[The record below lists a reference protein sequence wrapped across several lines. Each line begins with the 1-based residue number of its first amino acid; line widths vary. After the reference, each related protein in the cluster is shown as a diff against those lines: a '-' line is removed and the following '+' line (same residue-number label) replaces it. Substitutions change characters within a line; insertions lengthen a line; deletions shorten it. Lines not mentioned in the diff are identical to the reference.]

1 MDPSRSMTVARRGV
15 TLSGLGAGL
24 LCGLGLAVTGVAC
37 GTPPPPPPLRTGPT
51 QVVWWTSPDAVT
63 WTRQPGVL
71 AEHFVSLGLSVR
83 PDGALWVT
91 GIDQSG
97 GGSPGWWER
106 LRGPSAGGL
115 VFDGTA
121 WTRETFRVRGADAPA
136 LLDPQWSG
144 DELFFAA
151 REGRG
156 GDPAEA
162 GMVRIRSAPPGRTLL
177 EGVGITDPSAVTFGG
192 QQHLFVSVLGR
203 GVVHHAGDPLQE
215 VQAWGRV
222 QVPQAVVV
230 EDQLWVVAQARI
242 RARRQPVL
250 ARSLDGRTFSSW
262 EPVLPEGQI
271 EHCTS
276 PVLGPSPAGGFVLLC
291 VAEQPP
297 PSPGGAP

>member
-1 MDPSRSMTVARRGV
+1 MARRGV
-15 TLSGLGAGL
+15 TLSGRGADLLCGAGL
-24 LCGLGLAVTGVAC
+24 ALGLAAC
-37 GTPPPPPPLRTGPT
+37 EPPPPPPPLRTGPT
-51 QVVWWTSPDAVT
+51 SVVWWTSPDAVT

-71 AEHFVSLGLSVR
+71 AQHFVSLGLSVR

-97 GGSPGWWER
+97 GGSSGWWER

-115 VFDGTA
+115 VFDGAA
-121 WTRETFRVRGADAPA
+121 WSRETFRVRGADAPA
-136 LLDPQWSG
+136 LLDPQWG
-144 DELFFAA
+144 EDALFFAA

-156 GDPAEA
+156 GDPAEV
-162 GMVRIRSAPPGRTLL
+162 GLVQIRSAPPGRTWL
-177 EGVGITDPSAVTFGG
+177 EGPGITDPSVVTFGG

-203 GVVHHAGDPLQE
+203 GVVHHTGDPLVE
-215 VQAWGRV
+215 VQAWGQV

-230 EDQLWVVAQARI
+230 DDELWLVAQARI

-250 ARSLDGRTFSSW
+250 ARSQDGQDFSSW
-262 EPVLPEGQI
+262 QPVLPEGEI

-291 VAEQPP
+291 VEERPP
-297 PSPGGAP
+297 RSAGSEP

>member
-1 MDPSRSMTVARRGV
+1 MARRGV
-15 TLSGLGAGL
+15 TLSGLGAGWLRGAGL
-24 LCGLGLAVTGVAC
+24 LVGMVAC
-37 GTPPPPPPLRTGPT
+37 QPQAPPPPLRTGPT
-51 QVVWWTSPDAVT
+51 KVVWWTSPDAIT

-83 PDGALWVT
+83 KDGALWVA

-97 GGSPGWWER
+97 GGSSGWWDR
-106 LRGPSAGGL
+106 IRGPSAGGL
-115 VFDGTA
+115 VFDGDA
-121 WTRETFRVRGADAPA
+121 WSRETFRVRGADAPA

-144 DELFFAA
+144 EELFFAA

-162 GMVRIRSAPPGRTLL
+162 GVVRIRSAPPGRDWL
-177 EGVGITDPSAVTFGG
+177 EGPGITDPSAVVFGG
-192 QQHLFVSVLGR
+192 QLHLFVSVLGR
-203 GVVHHAGDPLQE
+203 GVVHHAGEPLRE

-242 RARRQPVL
+242 QARRQPVL
-250 ARSLDGRTFSSW
+250 ARSLDGRTFSAW
-262 EPVLPEGQI
+262 EPLLPEGQI

-276 PVLGPSPAGGFVLLC
+276 PVLGPSPSGGFVLLC

-297 PSPGGAP
+297 TSSGAPQ